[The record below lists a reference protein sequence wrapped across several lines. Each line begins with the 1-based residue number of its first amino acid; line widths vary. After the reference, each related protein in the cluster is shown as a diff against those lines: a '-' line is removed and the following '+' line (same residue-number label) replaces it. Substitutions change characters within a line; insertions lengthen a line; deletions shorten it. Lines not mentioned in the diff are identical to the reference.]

1 MLVSQNELS
10 SQNGQI
16 ITALNKIVTDERLQF
31 KHSTGCSEFV
41 LKKSA
46 RIKQ

>member
-16 ITALNKIVTDERLQF
+16 IMALSKITDECLSTEHSLGCLQF
-31 KHSTGCSEFV
+31 V
-41 LKKSA
+41 
-46 RIKQ
+46 